1 MTDMDIAGMW
11 RNWRADPADVP
22 HAGARLATAEPGITI
37 SVAQECQIALPPRS
51 NLIPAVSVTVTS
63 QRPGI
68 GAQVTIAAN
77 FNTPDGSYQ
86 GPTTTLGQG
95 QFTATISQVQVHFVL
110 LPSGFPVLGVGAV
123 ADWADGAHS
132 ATLTYEQIACDP
144 WVWWRWVTPIIGIL
158 SRSFSAVTS
167 AMPLRGRSG

>member
-1 MTDMDIAGMW
+1 MTDIDIAGMW
-11 RNWRADPADVP
+11 RSMRAYPAAVP
-22 HAGARLATAEPGITI
+22 HAGAHLETAEPGITI
-37 SVAQECQIALPPRS
+37 TVTQECQIALPPRS

-63 QRPGI
+63 QRPGMA
-68 GAQVTIAAN
+68 GQVTIAAN

-86 GPTTTLGQG
+86 GPTTAVGQG
-95 QFTATISQVQVHFVL
+95 QFTATNSLVQARFIL

-144 WVWWRWVTPIIGIL
+144 
-158 SRSFSAVTS
+158 
-167 AMPLRGRSG
+167 